1 MKEPTNMKSYYEATA
16 DKLPRFDALQGSHD
30 ADVCI
35 IGGGTT
41 GVSAAWNLAKA
52 GMKVILLE
60 ANRLF
65 WAASGRNAGYM
76 IPSMDH
82 SPEDMEARVGKP
94 IAREFWALSEQTVE
108 YMKSI
113 ITGNNI
119 DCGLQDGILFAA
131 TTARQGKAVSEGAK
145 RWQDQYKLDYLEIL
159 DGDELAQQ
167 LGTDIYYCGVLNHST
182 PTLHPLLYSQ
192 GLARSALSEGVEVF
206 ENTHAMGFEDRGKH
220 VVIRTGTGAEINAGK
235 LLLATNAY
243 LGKLEP
249 KLAGRFLPA
258 YSAMAATEVLAPE
271 QLSDVM
277 KVNYGV
283 LEVGLGRFYRLTHDK
298 RLIIGGG
305 NLFTSRNCDKSR
317 RVHKTML
324 GDIFPQLKDVH
335 LEYSWG
341 GWFGFTSAGDA
352 PDIGKLSANVHYAQA
367 IPVTWA
373 SIHGQLLSEELERGS
388 RSYQLLADM
397 DIKGLPFG
405 NLVRLPYQVLNEI
418 IGFAKAMIHRSG

>member
-1 MKEPTNMKSYYEATA
+1 MKEPTNMNSYYKATA
-16 DKLPRFDALQGSHD
+16 IELPQFDALQGTHD
-30 ADVCI
+30 ADICI

-41 GVSAAWNLAKA
+41 GVSAAWNLAEA

-60 ANRLF
+60 TNRLF

-108 YMKSI
+108 YMKSVI
-113 ITGNNI
+113 AGNDI

-131 TTARQGKAVSEGAK
+131 TTARQGKAIREGAK
-145 RWQDQYKLDYLEIL
+145 RWQDQYKLNYMEIL

-192 GLARSALSEGVEVF
+192 GLARLAISEGAEVF
-206 ENTHAMGFEDRGKH
+206 ENTHATGFEDRGKN
-220 VVIRTGTGAEINAGK
+220 VVIRTEAGGEVTAGK

-243 LGKLEP
+243 LGKLAPE
-249 KLAGRFLPA
+249 LAGRFLPA
-258 YSAMAATEVLAPE
+258 YSAMAATEVLTPE
-271 QLSDVM
+271 QISQVM
-277 KVNYGV
+277 KLNCGV
-283 LEVGLGRFYRLTHDK
+283 LEVGLGRFYRLTPDK

-305 NLFTSRNCDKSR
+305 NLFTSRDCDKSGI
-317 RVHKTML
+317 VHKKML
-324 GDIFPQLKDVH
+324 GDIFPQLKDVN
-335 LEYSWG
+335 LEFSWG

-373 SIHGQLLSEELERGS
+373 SFHGHLLSEELERGS
-388 RSYQLLADM
+388 RSYRLLADM

-405 NLVRLPYQVLNEI
+405 NLVRLPYQVLNEF
-418 IGFAKAMIHRSG
+418 IGSAKAMVHGSG

>member
-1 MKEPTNMKSYYEATA
+1 MKEPTNMNSYYEATA
-16 DKLPRFDALQGSHD
+16 IELPRFGALQGTHD
-30 ADVCI
+30 ADICI

-52 GMKVILLE
+52 GLKVILLE
-60 ANRLF
+60 TNRLF

-82 SPEDMEARVGKP
+82 SPEDMEARVGKS

-108 YMKSI
+108 YTKSL
-113 ITGNNI
+113 ITVNNI

-131 TTARQGKAVSEGAK
+131 TTARQGKAISDGAK
-145 RWQDQYKLDYLEIL
+145 RWQDQYKLNYMEIL
-159 DGDELAQQ
+159 DADELAQQ

-182 PTLHPLLYSQ
+182 PTLHPLLYAQ
-192 GLARSALSEGVEVF
+192 GLARLAISEGVEVF
-206 ENTHAMGFEDRGKH
+206 ENTHATGFEDRGKH
-220 VVIRTGTGAEINAGK
+220 VVIRTEGGGEITAGK

-258 YSAMAATEVLAPE
+258 YSAMAATEVLTPG
-271 QLSDVM
+271 QISQVM
-277 KVNYGV
+277 KLNCGV

-305 NLFTSRNCDKSR
+305 NLFTSRDCTKSSI
-317 RVHKTML
+317 VHKKML
-324 GDIFPQLKDVH
+324 GDIFPQLKDVN

-373 SIHGQLLSEELERGS
+373 SFHGQLLSEELDGGS
-388 RSYQLLADM
+388 PSYQLLADM
-397 DIKGLPFG
+397 DIKGLLFG
-405 NLVRLPYQVLNEI
+405 NLVRLPYQVLNEF
-418 IGFAKAMIHRSG
+418 IGSAKAMVHRNG